1 MNRAP
6 LLCAITLTLFAPG
19 STRAET
25 AAPASPAVAA
35 LPVTPVLTLEECV
48 ARALDRNFSIEIQ
61 RYSSSSA
68 REGLIEADAAFDSS
82 VALNTTDGYSRSAAL
97 GNIVSG
103 SQRDSASTVLSVSRK
118 IEAGT
123 TFAVSTN
130 LASNKS
136 GGGGTPLNPA
146 FNGALAL
153 NVTQPLLKGAGSEIN
168 LAPRQLAQYG
178 VVAADASLKSSVLTV
193 ISGVESAYFNLAF
206 AREQLGVRQFTLKVA
221 QQLLDENQIRR
232 STGVLT
238 DLEVLQAEVGVANAQ
253 QNLLLADQTL
263 HNSEDALLQLIGRF
277 EFDQTLGAVK
287 LPDDPVPAVS
297 VANSYSLAKTGQPDY
312 VTARALL
319 KESEINV
326 RIAKDSLRPQ
336 LNLGGGLGLNSLEG
350 SYGNVVDQLPSGRG
364 YDWQLSLSLTFPWGF
379 RAENARYR
387 QAIAALDSQQAA
399 LGQIDQNLLV
409 QVRTAVRNVL
419 TSQESV
425 ANTALSRQLSE
436 KQYELEKARFDAGLD
451 TFRFVQDAEDALG
464 TARIAELQ
472 ARVSLRTALAQ
483 LASLEG
489 SSLARYRIKLKE

>member
-6 LLCAITLTLFAPG
+6 LLCALTLALLAAGPA
-19 STRAET
+19 RAEV
-25 AAPASPAVAA
+25 AAPAAPAVPAVPA
-35 LPVTPVLTLEECV
+35 LTLEECV
-48 ARALDRNFSIEIQ
+48 ARALDKNFSIEIQ
-61 RYSSSSA
+61 RLASASA
-68 REGLIEADAAFDSS
+68 RDSVVEADAAFDSS
-82 VALNTTDGYSRSAAL
+82 VALNTSDGYSRSAAL
-97 GNIVSG
+97 GAITPG
-103 SQRDSASTVLSVSRK
+103 SQRDSAATVLSVSRK
-118 IEAGT
+118 IVTGT
-123 TFAVSTN
+123 SFSVSSN
-130 LASNKS
+130 LDSNKS
-136 GGGGTPLNPA
+136 GGGGTPLNPS

-153 NVTQPLLKGAGSEIN
+153 NVTQPLLKGAGTEIN
-168 LAPRQLAQYG
+168 LAPRERALLG
-178 VVAADASLKSSVLTV
+178 VTAADAGLKGSVLSV
-193 ISGVESAYFNLAF
+193 ISGVESAYFNLVF
-206 AREQLGVRQFTLKVA
+206 AREQLGVRQFTLQVA
-221 QQLLDENQIRR
+221 QQLLDENRIRR

-238 DLEVLQAEVGVANAQ
+238 DLEVLQAEVGVANAR
-253 QNLLLADQTL
+253 QNILLAEQTL

-277 EFDQTLGAVK
+277 EFDQSLGPVR

-297 VANSYSLAKTGQPDY
+297 VANSYALAKTGQPEY
-312 VTARALL
+312 VTARATLQQ
-319 KESEINV
+319 SEIDV
-326 RIAKDSLRPQ
+326 RTAKDSLLPQ
-336 LNLGGGLGLNSLEG
+336 LNLGGALGLSSLEG
-350 SYGNVVDQLPSGRG
+350 SYGNAVDQLPSGRG

-387 QAIAALDSQQAA
+387 QAMAALNSQQAS

-464 TARIAELQ
+464 SARIAEMQ

>member
-6 LLCAITLTLFAPG
+6 LLCAITLVFFAPG
-19 STRAET
+19 SARAET
-25 AAPASPAVAA
+25 AAPATPAAAAVPVAPA
-35 LPVTPVLTLEECV
+35 LTLEDCV
-48 ARALDRNFSIEIQ
+48 ARALDRNFTLEIQ
-61 RYSSSSA
+61 RYSSASA
-68 REGLIEADAAFDSS
+68 RDSVIEADAAFDAGVS
-82 VALNTTDGYSRSAAL
+82 LNTTDGYSRAAAL
-97 GNIVSG
+97 GNVVPG

-130 LASNKS
+130 FNSSKS
-136 GGGGTPLNPA
+136 IGGGTPLNPSV
-146 FNGALAL
+146 NGGLAL
-153 NVTQPLLKGAGSEIN
+153 NVTQPLLKGAGTEIN
-168 LAPRQLAQYG
+168 LAPRERAKLG
-178 VVAADASLKSSVLTV
+178 VTAADANLKSSVLSV
-193 ISGVESAYFNLAF
+193 ISSVESAYFNLVF

-221 QQLLDENQIRR
+221 QQLLDENRIRR

-238 DLEVLQAEVGVANAQ
+238 DLEVLQAEVGVANAR

-297 VANSYSLAKTGQPDY
+297 VANSYAVAKTGQPEY
-312 VTARALL
+312 VSARATLQQ
-319 KESEINV
+319 SEIDV
-326 RIAKDSLRPQ
+326 RTAKDSLRPQ
-336 LNLGGGLGLNSLEG
+336 LNLGGALGLSSLEG
-350 SYGNVVDQLPSGRG
+350 TYGNAVDQLPSGRG

-387 QAIAALDSQQAA
+387 QAMAALNGQQAS
-399 LGQIDQNLLV
+399 LSQIDQNLLV

-464 TARIAELQ
+464 SARIAEMQ
-472 ARVSLRTALAQ
+472 ARVSLRNALAQ

-489 SSLARYRIKLKE
+489 SSLAHYRVKLKE